1 MAFYENESYLFGSDE
16 VFTVPSYNN
25 NISNFYYKENDII
38 YDIIYDI
45 RYKVDTKQHELWR
58 YHMHQYNIRYKVDT
72 KQHELWRYHM
82 HQYHK
87 KLFNKKY
94 NKTNS
99 QTFFPKQ
106 FSKKFI

>member
-1 MAFYENESYLFGSDE
+1 MAFYEDESYLFGSDE

-25 NISNFYYKENDII
+25 NISNIISNNNISNNIYYKENDII

-45 RYKVDTKQHELWR
+45 RYKVDTIQHELC
-58 YHMHQYNIRYKVDT
+58 
-72 KQHELWRYHM
+72 RYHM

-94 NKTNS
+94 NKTNP